1 MKSSEFIS
9 NLKYFINLINYIIIL
24 KDIKFFFNEYR
35 FKKDDREP
43 LIQIVEHIYPLTLKI
58 AQNAANT
65 DTLEA
70 AEIIKL
76 IFKIYSASIQVIIKY

>member
-1 MKSSEFIS
+1 MF
-9 NLKYFINLINYIIIL
+9 
-24 KDIKFFFNEYR
+24 R

-43 LIQIVEHIYPLTLKI
+43 LNQIVEQIYPLTLKI
-58 AQNAANT
+58 AQNAANN

-76 IFKIYSASIQVIIKY
+76 IFKIYSASIQVIFIYLFIICFKYFKI